1 MSRVLKVSQSDYRLA
16 VQSSG
21 TITLDTGDGTG
32 TVVITGNL
40 DVKGATST
48 IESTN
53 TTIKDNIIQINYGQT
68 GNGISSVLNYQAGIR
83 IGRGNYSDAE
93 ILFDEQVTHYN
104 PLTATTVSGTFVLKT
119 VDGTL
124 TGLQVGSIANSGTT
138 NLIFDLQSAE
148 YVLSIANST
157 NYESRVLNANDIPNR
172 KFVADYVVSGV
183 FTPGMADVDK
193 IYKTIGGVEKTRVQ
207 AFTSDI
213 EFVVNS
219 SIKAQI
225 SAGGLTVNN
234 INVSGDLITNTSGT
248 NLFLSA
254 ATNNVEV
261 NAILNL
267 DDQSST
273 PAAVAGKTRLYSAS
287 VAGPGK
293 SGLFFSN
300 LTTSD
305 ELVAKNRA
313 LLFSMLF

>member
-32 TVVITGNL
+32 TVVVTGNL

-193 IYKTIGGVEKTRVQ
+193 IYKTVGGVEKTRVQ

-219 SIKAQI
+219 QIRAQI
-225 SAGGLTVNN
+225 SASGLTVSN